1 MKSRTTQS
9 TLSGR
14 SLAITAVTGL
24 CLLLWLSAKPGAPG
38 GQAAVS
44 YPFPGRAEH
53 LKQKHYWYMN
63 HAHAA
68 GIQGKGY
75 DIKTVRFD
83 EVENQWTQR
92 KVGVSAEEY
101 ADDPKNTDWSVY
113 GQPVH
118 AIADG
123 EVVRCWRN
131 APENPAPGQSHPGRL
146 SDPPTISGGG
156 NHIWVDHG
164 NGEYALYAHF
174 KPGTIPANVCP
185 INQEFISDPD
195 DPALPPGNR
204 PKITK
209 GQVIG
214 KVGNSGA
221 SSNPHLHLHMQN
233 SPPNEGN
240 SSNAVELRFH
250 NAWVKSTTK
259 LEDDPA
265 DWERLQGEAITTF
278 PTAILPD
285 YSQGFAEIARHG
297 IPASEYQFVFDHITK
312 SGYRPVWV
320 DGFEVGGKNYFNAI
334 FRPADGTAW
343 VARHG
348 LTAAQYQDE
357 FDLRIPQGYR
367 PLQVESYTDGAAI
380 RYAVIFVKQA
390 GPDWVAYHGKTADQH
405 QQSFNTLTA
414 AGFRPINNSVVAPG
428 GERSYT
434 AFYERKN
441 VGSYFAKSFLTPGEY
456 QDAFDANKS
465 AGRQLVYLNAYEY
478 EGGVRYTAIWH
489 GAVEGITAAR
499 HGLTGAEYQDQ
510 WWHWTGL
517 DYLTRCVTG
526 YDAGA
531 NAHFAAFW
539 RK

>member
-1 MKSRTTQS
+1 MNNRTTKFWS
-9 TLSGR
+9 VSRL
-14 SLAITAVTGL
+14 LAITALTAL
-24 CLLLWLSAKPGAPG
+24 CLMFWLIAERGAPN
-38 GQAAVS
+38 GQAAIS

-53 LKQKHYWYMN
+53 LPAKHYWYMN

-68 GIQGKGY
+68 GIQSKGY
-75 DIKTVRFD
+75 DIKAVRFD
-83 EVENQWTQR
+83 EDENAWTQR
-92 KVGVSAEEY
+92 KVGVTAEEY
-101 ADDPKNTDWSVY
+101 AEDPKNTDWSVY
-113 GQPVH
+113 GLPVN

-131 APENPAPGQSHPGRL
+131 APENPAPNQSHPGRL

-174 KPGTIPANVCP
+174 KPGTIPSNVCP

-195 DPALPPGNR
+195 DPELPSGNR

-209 GQVIG
+209 GQIIG

-233 SPPNEGN
+233 SSPNSGN
-240 SSNAVELRFH
+240 SGNAVELPFH
-250 NAWVKSTTK
+250 NAWIKSTTK

-265 DWERLQGEAITTF
+265 DWERLQGESITTF

-297 IPASEYQFVFDHITK
+297 IPASEYQFTFDHITK

-320 DGFEVGGKNYFNAI
+320 DGFEVNGKNYFNAI
-334 FRPADGTAW
+334 FRPADGVAW

-357 FDLRIPQGYR
+357 FDLRTPQGYR

-380 RYAVIFVKQA
+380 RYAVILVKQA
-390 GPDWVAYHGKTADQH
+390 GPEWVAYHGKSANEH
-405 QQSFNTLTA
+405 QALFDTLTA
-414 AGFRPINNSVVAPG
+414 TGFRPINNSVVAPG
-428 GERSYT
+428 GQRSYT
-434 AFYERKN
+434 SFYEKKF
-441 VGSYFAKSFLTPGEY
+441 VGSFIAKSFLTSSEY
-456 QDAFDANKS
+456 QDAYDANKA

-478 EGGVRYTAIWH
+478 SGGVRYTAIWH
-489 GAVEGITAAR
+489 SAVAGVPAAR

-510 WWHWTGL
+510 WEHWTGL
-517 DYLTRCVTG
+517 DFLTRCVTG

-531 NAHFAAFW
+531 SAHYAALW